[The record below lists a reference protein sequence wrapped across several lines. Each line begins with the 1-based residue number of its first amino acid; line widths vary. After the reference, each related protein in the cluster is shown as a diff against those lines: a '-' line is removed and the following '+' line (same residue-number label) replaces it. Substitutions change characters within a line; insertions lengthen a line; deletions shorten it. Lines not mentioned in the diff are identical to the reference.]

1 MNFQLK
7 LIQQTAADLLP
18 FGKVPPV
25 GGPDL
30 DTDDE
35 GRLLTYFCRY
45 GEIVTEDHNSH
56 TDPCIYIFYII
67 IVGNDESD
75 DSESRDEEEEE
86 EEEPFDPATPGVE
99 DQSMDN

>member
-35 GRLLTYFCRY
+35 GRT
-45 GEIVTEDHNSH
+45 
-56 TDPCIYIFYII
+56 II
-67 IVGNDESD
+67 
-75 DSESRDEEEEE
+75 
-86 EEEPFDPATPGVE
+86 
-99 DQSMDN
+99 